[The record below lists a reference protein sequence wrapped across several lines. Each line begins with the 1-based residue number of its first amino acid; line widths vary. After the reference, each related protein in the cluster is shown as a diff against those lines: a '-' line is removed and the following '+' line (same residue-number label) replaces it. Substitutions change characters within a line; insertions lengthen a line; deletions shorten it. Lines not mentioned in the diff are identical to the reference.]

1 MTTSVERKAPPSGII
16 PLLACLHCFAAL
28 TTDMYLPA
36 LPLLEGVFHTTTAEV
51 QRTLT
56 AFFLG
61 FSFGQTLWGPITD
74 RFGRRPPLY
83 FSTLMFVAASVGCA
97 VTTSIGVM
105 SVLRVFQAVGAC
117 GGAVIARAMIR
128 DMFPPEETR
137 RAFSTLIGLNAVAPA
152 VAPLIGGV
160 LLTWFGWQSI
170 FWTLAL
176 VGLAGLS
183 IAYFVLPETL
193 PVALRQPLHV
203 GHVLRSYGGLLC
215 DRTFLGSSLAAGLGS
230 AGMFAYIAGSPFVF
244 MKLHGVS
251 PRDFGW
257 IFGINAVGI
266 MAGSYANSR
275 YLNGFSADR
284 LLKSANLLQFGA
296 GLALVVAAKTG
307 WGGVPALW
315 IPLFLY
321 VASIGVSFPNGSAI
335 ALAGHARIAGI
346 ASALLGTNQF
356 GLATFSTAILS
367 SIPNTTAMPMA
378 AVICACGALAALIN
392 FTLLRNTAHRPPLVS

>member
-1 MTTSVERKAPPSGII
+1 MNSTLEEKLKPPPGII

-36 LPLLEGVFHTTTAEV
+36 LPLLERVFSATTADV

-83 FSTLMFVAASVGCA
+83 FSIGMFFLASVGCA
-97 VTTSIGVM
+97 LTPSIGVM
-105 SVLRVFQAVGAC
+105 SILRVFQAVGAC

-128 DMFPPEETR
+128 DLFAPEETR
-137 RAFSTLIGLNAVAPA
+137 RAFSTLIGMNAVAPA

-160 LLTWFGWQSI
+160 LLTWLGWQSI

-176 VGLAGLS
+176 IALAGLA
-183 IAYFVLPETL
+183 ITHFILPESL
-193 PVALRQPLHV
+193 AKSAQQPLDMRHI
-203 GHVLRSYGGLLC
+203 LSSYWSLLC
-215 DRTFLGSSLAAGLGS
+215 DRAFLGSSLAAGLAS

-244 MKLHGVS
+244 MQVKGIS
-251 PRDFGW
+251 ARDFGW
-257 IFGINAVGI
+257 IFGINAIGI
-266 MAGSYANSR
+266 MVASRINAR
-275 YLNGFSADR
+275 YLHGFSAHR
-284 LLKSANLLQFGA
+284 LLKFANLLQFAA
-296 GLALVVAAKTG
+296 GVALVVAAQTG
-307 WGGVPALW
+307 WGGIAALW
-315 IPLFLY
+315 IPLFFY
-321 VASIGVSFPNGSAI
+321 VGSIGISFPNGSAI
-335 ALAGHARIAGI
+335 ALAKHGRIAGI

-367 SIPNTTAMPMA
+367 AIPSTSAMPMA
-378 AVICACGALAALIN
+378 AVICTCGALAALIN
-392 FTLLRNTAHRPPLVS
+392 FTLLRGPDR